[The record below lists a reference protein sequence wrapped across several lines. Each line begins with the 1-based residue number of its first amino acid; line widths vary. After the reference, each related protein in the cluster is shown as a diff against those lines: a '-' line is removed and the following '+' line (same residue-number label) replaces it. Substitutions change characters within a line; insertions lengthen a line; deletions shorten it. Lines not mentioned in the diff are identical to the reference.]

1 MVLNSFIQ
9 CYIKFKKICV
19 ILLNLHLRMI
29 IGFEDY
35 KFQFI
40 FKLKSIRL
48 VYFSHYPIKCT
59 SMVFY
64 ALNP

>member
-1 MVLNSFIQ
+1 
-9 CYIKFKKICV
+9 
-19 ILLNLHLRMI
+19 MI

-59 SMVFY
+59 WYFMHQIHSVQFSETIAPLMIF
-64 ALNP
+64 LQEFKHFIIKI

>member
-19 ILLNLHLRMI
+19 ILLNFHLCMI

-40 FKLKSIRL
+40 FKLKS
-48 VYFSHYPIKCT
+48 FSHYPINAHQWYF
-59 SMVFY
+59 MH
-64 ALNP
+64 